1 MKLII
6 DISEDLYQTFH
17 NTQPRMGDAG
27 IDSICQAIGNG
38 IPLDKIRA
46 KILRYRD
53 TIDRA
58 IAEDSSKI
66 EGMKEA
72 YNDCLEVIDKYKGE

>member
-6 DISEDLYQTFH
+6 DIDEDMYQTFH

-27 IDSICQAIGNG
+27 MDSICQAIGNG

-46 KILRYRD
+46 EIMLKDGL
-53 TIDRA
+53 
-58 IAEDSSKI
+58 E
-66 EGMKEA
+66 EA
-72 YNDCLEVIDKYKGE
+72 LEIIDKYREGERK